1 MEVRP
6 IQPHERESLEALG
19 ELLKH
24 AREDAGLYQWQVALA
39 AGFSERHL
47 QYLEAGQRRTR
58 LSTLERIADFLALML
73 SDSPDDPYDP
83 DELLD
88 LLVETAGEALAP
100 ESENADKIERARQR
114 RALKTLHEEMQADRL
129 GRIARRR
136 SAPEGKRRAARATER
151 ALRRNAGPPGV

>member
-24 AREDAGLYQWQVALA
+24 ARERAGLYQWQLALA

-47 QYLEAGQRRTR
+47 QYLEAGRRRTR
-58 LSTLERIADFLALML
+58 LSTLERIAAFLALML
-73 SDSPDDPYDP
+73 SDDR

-88 LLVETAGEALAP
+88 LFVETAGEALAP
-100 ESENADKIERARQR
+100 ESESADKIERARQR
-114 RALKTLHEEMQADRL
+114 RALKTLHEELQADRL

-136 SAPEGKRRAARATER
+136 SAPEAKRRAARATER
-151 ALRRNAGPPGV
+151 AMRRNAGLPGI